1 MKHLESSESTRR
13 KSQNDR
19 PSSVIPQE
27 SRANL
32 RVPSEFLMLRVAQ
45 FVLKIVNLAISMDPD
60 YGSWRLLIL
69 LNKLL
74 TRNKTFIFLHVQFS
88 KSVNVIVTAQLAFSI
103 QTFFVSEKVL
113 HGRIKYYDKLITVV
127 FSTEFGC

>member
-19 PSSVIPQE
+19 PSSEIPQE

-45 FVLKIVNLAISMDPD
+45 FVLKIAHLAISMEPRGPCRLRSPTPIMAPD
-60 YGSWRLLIL
+60 NAQAPVVQTSDSAIRRLNNRSL
-69 LNKLL
+69 
-74 TRNKTFIFLHVQFS
+74 
-88 KSVNVIVTAQLAFSI
+88 
-103 QTFFVSEKVL
+103 FVSHSALSNLPPTSLLVL
-113 HGRIKYYDKLITVV
+113 YPQYLGGASPT
-127 FSTEFGC
+127 

>member
-19 PSSVIPQE
+19 PSSEIPQE

-74 TRNKTFIFLHVQFS
+74 TRNKRFIFLHVQF
-88 KSVNVIVTAQLAFSI
+88 F
-103 QTFFVSEKVL
+103 
-113 HGRIKYYDKLITVV
+113 
-127 FSTEFGC
+127 